1 MNTSTEGF
9 QQCYNA
15 QTAVDEAHQIIVA
28 TQVGAQ
34 ASDQGRLMPL
44 LDEVSDSFGVEPEV
58 VLADAGYC
66 NEADLVAL
74 EERGIDGYVAL
85 GREGKARVAV
95 DPHTRAAT
103 HRMGEKLARAKGKA
117 QYAKRKWIPRDRT
130 AGSRRCWGSDGSAC
144 GAWTRCGANGTWCAL
159 R

>member
-28 TQVGAQ
+28 TMGAQ

-58 VLADAGYC
+58 VLADTATRRTLWRWRSAASMAMWHCG
-66 NEADLVAL
+66 
-74 EERGIDGYVAL
+74 
-85 GREGKARVAV
+85 GRPAH
-95 DPHTRAAT
+95 P
-103 HRMGEKLARAKGKA
+103 
-117 QYAKRKWIPRDRT
+117 
-130 AGSRRCWGSDGSAC
+130 C
-144 GAWTRCGANGTWCAL
+144 GDASHG
-159 R
+159 